1 MRRIEA
7 VTLMLTRACDMR
19 CTYCFEKEQGYTNKW
34 MSEEIAMKS
43 IELLLDDSNL
53 DIKNLGHIESSHQN
67 RIDLFG
73 GEPTLNSKVIQKII
87 ERLWSVDD
95 KCINLHITTNLFNL
109 NKKLYHNLNN
119 LATKPNVSVNVTA
132 SGILCEKYHNKDR
145 IDVNHKGTYK
155 NFIENL
161 EYCTSTYKN
170 IGFSVHS
177 VISSSII
184 PHITE
189 ILDNSIYECTR
200 LGLRGRNTFAL
211 VSEAT
216 CEPYT
221 KEELRYWYEDYINRD
236 KSQLSEEEL
245 SELYFPIATSFDL
258 LQNVEITTC
267 RAMKTEIFVD
277 WDGRVEPCH
286 RAVELGT
293 NSELSMG
300 NILDIQSFQDLPDFN
315 EFMNIKDGKTEFI
328 SEYTGT
334 ECSKCPIN
342 SKCHTCIL
350 ANYTEKN
357 GFLYKS
363 KEECIRAMTI
373 AELTIEY
380 ERVRMLRNINHN
392 IEELTKKLDEIGQ
405 FTVANT
411 QALTV
416 VLRLLNDKESETN
429 GRIIQTTHSDKCG
442 ENNEI
447 SRLPKKEG

>member
-7 VTLMLTRACDMR
+7 ITLMLTRACNMR

-53 DIKNLGHIESSHQN
+53 DTKNLGNTENSHQN

-73 GEPTLNSKVIQKII
+73 GEPTLNYRVIQKI
-87 ERLWSVDD
+87 VDKLETVD
-95 KCINLHITTNLFNL
+95 NKCVLLHITTNLFHL
-109 NKKLYHNLNN
+109 NKELYESLNSI
-119 LATKPNVSVNVTA
+119 AKKPNINVSITA
-132 SGILCEKYHNKDR
+132 SGILCEKYHNQDR
-145 IDVNHKGTYK
+145 IDTFHKGTYK
-155 NFIENL
+155 DFIGNL
-161 EYCTSTYKN
+161 EYCMKTYKN
-170 IGFSVHS
+170 IDFQVHS

-200 LGLRGRNTFAL
+200 LGLRGKNTFAL

-221 KEELRYWYEDYINRD
+221 KEELRYWYEDYVTRD

-245 SELYFPIATSFDL
+245 SELYFPIATSFDF
-258 LQNVEITTC
+258 LQNVELTTC
-267 RAMKTEIFVD
+267 RAMKTEIFID

-300 NILDIQSFQDLPDFN
+300 NILEFKSFQDLPDFN
-315 EFMNIKDGKTEFI
+315 KFMNIKDGKTEFI

-334 ECSKCPIN
+334 SCSGCPIN

-350 ANYTEKN
+350 ANYTEKD

-380 ERVRMLRNINHN
+380 ERTRMLRNINQT
-392 IEELTKKLDEIGQ
+392 IESLEKKIDEIGQ

-416 VLRLLNDKESETN
+416 VLQLLNNKESENN
-429 GRIIQTTHSDKCG
+429 GRIIQTTHS
-442 ENNEI
+442 NEP
-447 SRLPKKEG
+447 R